1 MTFSKFSMTLG
12 LAVTFEYFQNF
23 RSFRIFLTQ
32 LSLADTLVSTKAP
45 AI

>member
-1 MTFSKFSMTLG
+1 MTLG
-12 LAVTFEYFQNF
+12 LTVTFEYFQNF

-32 LSLADTLVSTKAP
+32 LSLADTLVSIKAP